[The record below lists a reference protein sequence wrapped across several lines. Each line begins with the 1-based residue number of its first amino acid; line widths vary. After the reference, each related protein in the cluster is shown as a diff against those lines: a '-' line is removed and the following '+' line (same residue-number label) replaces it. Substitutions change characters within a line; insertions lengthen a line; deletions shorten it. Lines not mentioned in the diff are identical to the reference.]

1 MYLTVN
7 DFIASWNQESADT
20 QRVMNALTDVSLQQ
34 QIAPNHRK
42 LGQLAWHI
50 TISIHEMMSR
60 TGLEFSGADC
70 GELAPDSA
78 AFIAAEYNK
87 ASQGL
92 LQAIQTQWTDT
103 SLLQSVNLYGED
115 WANGLTLH
123 MLILHQAHHRGQMTV
138 VMRQAGLRVPDFY
151 GPVREDWIERGM
163 VPLV

>member
-1 MYLTVN
+1 MFLTIN
-7 DFIASWNQESADT
+7 DFISSWNQESADT
-20 QRVMNALTDVSLQQ
+20 QRVINALTDASLQQ

-50 TISIHEMMSR
+50 TNSIHEMMSR
-60 TGLEFSGADC
+60 TGLEFPAAEG

-78 AFIAAEYNK
+78 AFIAAEYNR

-92 LQAIQTQWTDT
+92 LQAIQLLWTDA
-103 SLLQSVNLYGED
+103 SLLQSINMYGED
-115 WANGLTLH
+115 WINGFTLQ
-123 MLILHQAHHRGQMTV
+123 MLISHQTHHRGQMTV

>member
-1 MYLTVN
+1 MFLTIN
-7 DFIASWNQESADT
+7 DFISSWNQESADT
-20 QRVMNALTDVSLQQ
+20 QRVINALTDASLQQ

-60 TGLEFSGADC
+60 TGLEFPAAEG

-78 AFIAAEYNK
+78 AFIAAEYNR

-92 LQAIQTQWTDT
+92 LQAIQLLWTDA
-103 SLLQSVNLYGED
+103 SLLQSINMYGED
-115 WANGLTLH
+115 WINGFTLQ
-123 MLILHQAHHRGQMTV
+123 MLISHQTHHRGQMTV